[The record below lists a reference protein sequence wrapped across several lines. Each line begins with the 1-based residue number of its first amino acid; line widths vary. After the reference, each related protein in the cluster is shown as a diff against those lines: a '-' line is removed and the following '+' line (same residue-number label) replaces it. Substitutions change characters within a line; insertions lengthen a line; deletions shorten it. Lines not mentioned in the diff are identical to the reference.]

1 MLVYLNEFTRF
12 KVTSAIVE
20 IILVFTA
27 WLVVKDEAVTCHV
40 LTIKMNIVVEMAQ
53 IQFIS
58 QLVRVSFLFSYI

>member
-1 MLVYLNEFTRF
+1 MLVYLNEFIRF

-20 IILVFTA
+20 IILVITA

-40 LTIKMNIVVEMAQ
+40 LTIKMNIVVEKAQ

-58 QLVRVSFLFSYI
+58 QLVLVSFLFSYI